1 MHDTQPGSGSS
12 PRASAAS
19 RRALVRWT
27 AGAAGAAALTAIP
40 GTRWTHIAA
49 AQEDV
54 ILTAAAAEIGASPG
68 AAFAR
73 SAAAEAAA
81 ARGAARVQAAAA
93 LAEADS
99 DDGAITQSP
108 VAHAVAVPGEGA
120 EAQSAIAVAS
130 ASSQD
135 DTDDARVAAPAKII
149 APAARGGRGDRR
161 AAGGGGGRRARG
173 SGRAMRVGR
182 GGGRR
187 GRGGRRDQVGSLPS
201 SGIGSMEPGPLA
213 SLFAVASA
221 AAALGSVVL
230 RREAEAAVAV
240 LPAVVED

>member
-1 MHDTQPGSGSS
+1 MHDTQPSPKPS
-12 PRASAAS
+12 PRAPACG
-19 RRALVRWT
+19 RRSLIRWT
-27 AGAAGAAALTAIP
+27 VGATGAAALTSIP
-40 GTRWTHIAA
+40 GTRWTNIAA
-49 AQEDV
+49 AQDDV
-54 ILTAAAAEIGASPG
+54 ILTAAASEVGASPG
-68 AAFAR
+68 AAYAR

-99 DDGAITQSP
+99 DGAITQSP

-120 EAQSAIAVAS
+120 EAQSAVAVAS

-135 DTDDARVAAPAKII
+135 DADDARPAVPAKVI
-149 APAARGGRGDRR
+149 APAGRGGRGGRR

-173 SGRAMRVGR
+173 GGRAMRVGR

-187 GRGGRRDQVGSLPS
+187 GRGGGRDRVGKLPS

-221 AAALGSVVL
+221 AAALGSVIL
-230 RREAEAAVAV
+230 RRQAQPAMAAR
-240 LPAVVED
+240 PAVVED